1 MSDSGAGQKEAVQQ
15 RLQDAL
21 AQKEAGVGQVQQA
34 RAELDAILKEEEV
47 QNQAVFYGISPDE
60 ARERIEQNE
69 RERASGQPRTIWP
82 APNQGGA

>member
-1 MSDSGAGQKEAVQQ
+1 MSEAGQGQKEAIQQ

-21 AQKEAGVGQVQQA
+21 AQKEAGVAQVRQA

-47 QNQAVFYGISPDE
+47 QNQAVFYGISPEE

-69 RERASGQPRTIWP
+69 QERASGQPRTIWP
-82 APNQGGA
+82 VPNQGGA